1 MQQTVLVCRTDHLL
15 NLLNLL
21 TKNRGIM
28 MINHPLVKTLRR
40 LRGNVRGCVYTEPL
54 WGIPFNLYSP
64 YVSVYMLALGLTDVQ
79 IGLLA
84 SIGLVLQVFWA
95 LMSGPITDK
104 LGRKRTTL
112 IFDIISWSIPCLIWA
127 VAQNFAYFLLGAIV
141 NSVWRVTA
149 NSWQCL
155 LVEDTDERLL
165 VDVYSWVY
173 IAGLLA
179 AFVTPLTG
187 LLIDKYSLIPTI
199 RGLYLLSFVMMTA
212 KFIILNAMVTETQQG
227 LVRMRETRHQPLFK
241 VVGESKGVL
250 KHILRSPATLY
261 TAGLMII
268 MGITT
273 TVRGTFWSILVTE
286 KLLFPSASLAWY
298 AFARSVTML
307 LFFFTL
313 MPRLATKDTRKLMG
327 VGFLGL
333 TASQVVLLLTPVGN
347 VWLLLLSTIVEAC
360 SIPLASTLLEKLI
373 VLSVDAKERARIMG
387 LLSVLVIVVTS
398 PFGWIAGQLSG
409 ANRSWPFV
417 LNIVLFGV
425 GGLLTYFEGRMV
437 RGQKALT

>member
-1 MQQTVLVCRTDHLL
+1 ML
-15 NLLNLL
+15 
-21 TKNRGIM
+21 
-28 MINHPLVKTLRR
+28 NHPFVRTLLK
-40 LRGNVRGCVYTEPL
+40 LRGNARACVYTEPL

-64 YVSVYMLALGLTDVQ
+64 YVSVYMLALGINDAQ
-79 IGLLA
+79 IGLLT

-127 VAQNFAYFLLGAIV
+127 VAQNFTYFLLGAIV
-141 NSVWRVTA
+141 NAVWRVTA

-155 LVEDTDERLL
+155 LVEDTDEHLL
-165 VDVYSWVY
+165 VDIYSWIY

-179 AFVTPLTG
+179 AFVSPLTG
-187 LLIDKYSLIPTI
+187 FLIDKYSLIPTI

-212 KFIILNAMVTETQQG
+212 KFVILNALAKETKQG
-227 LVRMRETRHQPLFK
+227 LVRMEETRHQPLFA
-241 VVGESKGVL
+241 VVGESKVVFRQ
-250 KHILRSPATLY
+250 ILRSPATLY

-273 TVRGTFWSILVTE
+273 TVRGAFWPILVTE

-307 LFFFTL
+307 LFFFTI
-313 MPRLATKDTRKLMG
+313 MPRLATKDTHKLMG

-333 TASQVVLLLTPVGN
+333 TASQVLLLLTPVGN

-373 VLSVDAKERARIMG
+373 VLTVDAKERARIMG
-387 LLSVLVIVVTS
+387 LLSVLVIVATS

-409 ANRSWPFV
+409 ANRSWPFI
-417 LNIVLFGV
+417 LTIVLFGV
-425 GGLLTYFEGRMV
+425 GLLLIYFEGRLSE
-437 RGQKALT
+437 RHRHGLPNGAG